1 MSQISKSSQSSESDT
16 DFIQE
21 ITINSV
27 YGDSIGSENDT
38 PAKAKRGLNKIYTK
52 FKEYDTYKEAI
63 EDIKKIKDYIDKVSQ
78 NEWES
83 FFDLFEKINEI
94 REILFDDTN
103 WKLSRC
109 SCCYW

>member
-1 MSQISKSSQSSESDT
+1 VGRPKLIICHPKLIYYQKTLYKYNMSQISKSTQSSESDT

-52 FKEYDTYKEAI
+52 YKEYDTYKEAI
-63 EDIKKIKDYIDKVSQ
+63 EDI
-78 NEWES
+78 
-83 FFDLFEKINEI
+83 
-94 REILFDDTN
+94 
-103 WKLSRC
+103 
-109 SCCYW
+109 